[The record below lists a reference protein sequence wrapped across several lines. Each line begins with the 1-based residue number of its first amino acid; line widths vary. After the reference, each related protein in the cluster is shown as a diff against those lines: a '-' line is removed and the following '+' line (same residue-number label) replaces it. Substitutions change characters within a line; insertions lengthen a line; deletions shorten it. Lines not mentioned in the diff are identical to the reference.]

1 MYCTERGIHSVGL
14 TEVIAIRTAILNKTD
29 KLRELILK
37 HPDWP
42 IMVMAGEDA
51 NCGDY
56 SLVCCSIVSAY
67 AGEVLA
73 TYDHLGRHDHIYTDR
88 DDYREDVSEYYLLDN
103 WNEETGRS
111 DEPSDVSDDEY
122 DKILDD
128 VCAKVDDKWRNCIIV
143 EVDN

>member
-1 MYCTERGIHSVGL
+1 MDVDF
-14 TEVIAIRTAILNKTD
+14 LNKTD

-42 IMVMAGEDA
+42 IMVMAGESA
-51 NCGDY
+51 NSGDY
-56 SLVCCSIVSAY
+56 NTMCCTEVSAHE
-67 AGEVLA
+67 GEVLA
-73 TYDHLGRHDHIYTDR
+73 TYDHLGRDDRIYTDLG
-88 DDYREDVSEYYLLDN
+88 DYREDVSEYYLLDN

-122 DKILDD
+122 EKILDD
-128 VCAKVDDKWRNCIIV
+128 VCAKVDDKWRDCIIV